1 MKRIFLYGFLPI
13 ALACMAQDG
22 LAQNCCCKTA
32 DGCNETA
39 KSPELPVGQDSIRV
53 LFIGNSF
60 TFDATEHLPGILS
73 AAGITN
79 FSMERAFHGGYTL
92 VGYNENFDNPK
103 VCIRYKYEPGYEEW
117 DGCKIYKNE
126 YCNSS
131 LTDFWDSGRPYDIV
145 VLQEYTGRKYAW
157 DGFEESQVGID
168 AVKGLMEKVKAMQP
182 EKEPVFV
189 YLMSQVFAT
198 GSERLVNWFGNDRSR
213 MYTAIVE
220 HTKQVLQQTGIKYLI
235 STGTAVE
242 NLRTTSLNVD
252 NGMDLSRDLFHLDKG
267 ITRYTANCTVFES
280 ILGPCV
286 GKTMDGNSYRFST
299 SDTSNKN
306 YTTPVTDSKVPIAI
320 EAARKAI
327 EKPLEVT
334 DLSNL

>member
-1 MKRIFLYGFLPI
+1 MNNRFILAFLSL
-13 ALACMAQDG
+13 ALVCRSFDGTAQS
-22 LAQNCCCKTA
+22 CCGGA
-32 DGCNETA
+32 VGCRETTEG
-39 KSPELPVGQDSIRV
+39 SELPVGQKNIRV

-60 TFDATEHLPGILS
+60 TLDATEHLPGILK
-73 AAGITN
+73 AAGIDN

-92 VGYNENFDNPK
+92 VGYNENFANPK
-103 VCIRYKYEPGYEEW
+103 VCIRYKYEPGYDEW
-117 DGCKIYKNE
+117 DGNKVYKNE
-126 YCNSS
+126 NCNSS
-131 LTDFWDSGRPYDIV
+131 LTDFWDSGRAYDIV

-157 DGFEESQVGID
+157 GGFEESKAGID
-168 AVKGLMEKVKAMQP
+168 AVKGLMEKVRAMQP

-198 GSERLVNWFGNDRSR
+198 GSERLVEWFGNDRRR
-213 MYTAIVE
+213 MYAAIVE
-220 HTKQVLQQTGIKYLI
+220 HTRQVLDQTGIKYLI

-286 GKTMDGNSYRFST
+286 GKTMDGNTYRFST
-299 SDTSNKN
+299 SDTSSKN
-306 YTTPVTDSKVPIAI
+306 YTTPVTDKNVPTAI
-320 EAARKAI
+320 VAARKAI